1 MHKPNILLL
10 SPRRNLQTI
19 TQLLSLIKLPRLSS
33 RYEPWLSLEQCVHVL
48 QRKLGSL
55 RQYEP
60 EENRVCEIADTE
72 DNVVTPATNPFN
84 GDVGHLADQ
93 RVECER
99 GHCSDR
105 NTFGTCLCIED
116 FGADNPGKW
125 TNGCAEGEVIAP
137 GHHDEPPASGVVVGG
152 SRRELRNQ
160 DRRNDLYKL
169 VKGRTGRRQGVTY
182 KEDTVN
188 QIANDLRPATTSL
201 VNEQQTA
208 ELSNNSEN
216 RADALILESIV
227 GGNTNLLENR
237 STKVLN
243 STDTRHLASGLD
255 RARQEKAT
263 EA

>member
-1 MHKPNILLL
+1 
-10 SPRRNLQTI
+10 
-19 TQLLSLIKLPRLSS
+19 
-33 RYEPWLSLEQCVHVL
+33 
-48 QRKLGSL
+48 
-55 RQYEP
+55 
-60 EENRVCEIADTE
+60 
-72 DNVVTPATNPFN
+72 
-84 GDVGHLADQ
+84 
-93 RVECER
+93 
-99 GHCSDR
+99 
-105 NTFGTCLCIED
+105 
-116 FGADNPGKW
+116 
-125 TNGCAEGEVIAP
+125 
-137 GHHDEPPASGVVVGG
+137 VGG